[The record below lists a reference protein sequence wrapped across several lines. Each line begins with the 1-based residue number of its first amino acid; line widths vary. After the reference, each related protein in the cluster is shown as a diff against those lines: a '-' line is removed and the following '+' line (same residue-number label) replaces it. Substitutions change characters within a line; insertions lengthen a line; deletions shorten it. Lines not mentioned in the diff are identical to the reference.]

1 MDVPSKEEFRER
13 FVRNA
18 EGGEQTCRSCQ
29 KKWTPSG
36 WNFWGLCDECFPR
49 WNAVRVMLPPQEY
62 DTYTHVT
69 PEKGYYTS
77 CDEWLKDGSPDPP
90 DEPFRIHYK

>member
-1 MDVPSKEEFRER
+1 
-13 FVRNA
+13 
-18 EGGEQTCRSCQ
+18 
-29 KKWTPSG
+29 
-36 WNFWGLCDECFPR
+36 
-49 WNAVRVMLPPQEY
+49 MLPPQEY

-69 PEKGYYTS
+69 PEKGYYMS